1 MRDNAAQIDY
11 WNGPAGQVWVEAQA
25 RLDRMMRPL
34 TERLVDAA
42 SVDPGQRVLDV
53 GCGCGETSLALA
65 ARGARVLGV
74 DVSEPMLAR
83 ARERSGGIDE
93 IVFARAD
100 AATHPFEPEH
110 DLLFSRFGVMFFADP
125 LAAFGNLRGALRPG
139 GRLLFLCWQA
149 ARENPWM
156 ALAGRA
162 VQPFLPPPETPPDPR
177 APGPF
182 AFAEEAWVREIL
194 AGAGFLETTVE
205 AVTPT
210 LHLADD
216 LEEAL
221 AFQQQVGPLARALA
235 ELDGPTRDE
244 ALAAAREALAPHV
257 TEVGLRLGGACWLVS
272 ARAP

>member
-1 MRDNAAQIDY
+1 MRDNGAQIDY

-34 TERLVDAA
+34 TERLVAA
-42 SVDPGQRVLDV
+42 ATVSPGQRVLDV

-65 ARGARVLGV
+65 TRGARVLGV

-83 ARERSGGIDE
+83 ARERAGALEE
-93 IVFARAD
+93 IVFAHAD

-110 DLLFSRFGVMFFADP
+110 DLLCSRFGVMFFADP
-125 LAAFGNLRGALRPG
+125 VAAFGNLRGALRPG

-149 ARENPWM
+149 AKENPWM

-162 VQPFLPPPETPPDPR
+162 VQPFLPPPETPLDPR

-194 AGAGFLETTVE
+194 EGAGFRETAVE

-257 TEVGLRLGGACWLVS
+257 TDAGLRLGGACWLVS